1 MVSKRAMDIVWDG
14 LLDVSRYVRYVDKL
28 CSLYQ
33 TQRNTAY
40 LLLGIS
46 GSSSALA
53 FLEIL
58 PGYLT
63 TISNACIAV
72 SLIWFLT
79 LNPGEKASKLST
91 IKHDIDLLER
101 DYRTMW
107 ERLYRG
113 AIEEEEAL
121 QEHER
126 LSQNIGQIMTRLD
139 IKTHERLNEKSTEE
153 AFLIEA
159 KRYSSAA

>member
-1 MVSKRAMDIVWDG
+1 MNIVWDG

-91 IKHDIDLLER
+91 IKHNIDSLER
-101 DYRTMW
+101 DYRTLW

-113 AIEEEEAL
+113 AIEEEEEAL

-126 LSQNIGQIMTRLD
+126 LSANIGQVMARLD